1 MPNLASWIRR
11 SDEQWFGPFLALR
24 SEIKVL
30 NAARGPVALETMDG
44 LLLTGG
50 NDIAKE
56 FLRQPVPDPSVLEE
70 PDPVRDEWEFIAV
83 EAALERGLP
92 IFAIC
97 KGMQLLNVALG
108 GTLRLDIPGHNL
120 PEQKSKDVQPLRHDR
135 ATRHRFEKVNS
146 SHHQA
151 IDRLGEG
158 CVVESWCAQ
167 DDVIEQF
174 RLRDRPFGLA
184 VQYHPE
190 RGTTYGKLF
199 EDFLNRIEGGYSPR

>member
-11 SDEQWFGPFLALR
+11 RDEKWFNPILATR
-24 SEIKVL
+24 PGIKVQ
-30 NAARGPVALETMDG
+30 NAARHAVALDEMDA

-50 NDIAKE
+50 NDISQE
-56 FLRQPVPDPSVLEE
+56 HLRQPVLDPSLLEK
-70 PDPVRDEWEFIAV
+70 PDLPRDKWEFAAVRIA
-83 EAALERGLP
+83 LDRGLP
-92 IFAIC
+92 ILAIC

-120 PEQKSKDVQPLRHDR
+120 PGQKSHDVQPLRSD
-135 ATRHRFEKVNS
+135 ASAAHRFQKVNS
-146 SHHQA
+146 AHHQA

-158 CVVESWCAQ
+158 CAVESWCAT

-174 RLRDRPFGLA
+174 RLSDRPFGLA

-190 RGTTYGKLF
+190 RGTLYGALF
-199 EDFLNRIEGGYSPR
+199 ADFFGTVEEMKR

>member
-1 MPNLASWIRR
+1 M
-11 SDEQWFGPFLALR
+11 Q
-24 SEIKVL
+24 
-30 NAARGPVALETMDG
+30 NAARGAVALDQMDA

-50 NDIAKE
+50 NDISQE
-56 FLRQPVPDPSVLEE
+56 FLRQPVPDPSILEKADL
-70 PDPVRDEWEFIAV
+70 PRDKWEFTAV
-83 EAALERGLP
+83 QKALDRGLP

-97 KGMQLLNVALG
+97 KGLQLLNVALG

-120 PEQKSKDVQPLRHDR
+120 PGQKSRDVQQLRNDPSS
-135 ATRHRFEKVNS
+135 AHRFERVNS

-151 IDRLGEG
+151 IDRLADG
-158 CVVESWCAQ
+158 CVVEAWSAT

-190 RGTTYGKLF
+190 RGSLYKPLF
-199 EDFLNRIEGGYSPR
+199 ADFLGRIDRK